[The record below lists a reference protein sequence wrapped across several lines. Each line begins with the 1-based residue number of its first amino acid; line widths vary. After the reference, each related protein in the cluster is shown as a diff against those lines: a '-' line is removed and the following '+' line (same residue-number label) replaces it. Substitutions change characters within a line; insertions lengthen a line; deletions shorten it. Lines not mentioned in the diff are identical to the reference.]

1 MATTSFTQ
9 SQYDA
14 LCASIAQGVY
24 EVDYGNKR
32 VIYRSLKEMLTL
44 KALMAEEL
52 GITKPNGGQFY
63 GEHSKGLL

>member
-1 MATTSFTQ
+1 MATEFTLA
-9 SQYDA
+9 QYQT
-14 LCASIAQGVY
+14 LCAAIAQGIF

-32 VIYRSLKEMLTL
+32 VIYRSLKEMITL

-52 GITKPNGGQFY
+52 GITKKNGGQYY